1 MHLPESV
8 AIMQYLAELYQ
19 LPEQWHPQCSSS
31 SSGRDRSA
39 ALQQR
44 AVFDAA
50 VSWQHLTIRRGCMTY
65 AFASVIGAWY
75 MTGFRGKERC

>member
-31 SSGRDRSA
+31 SSSSGRDRSA

-50 VSWQHLTIRRGCMTY
+50 VNWQHLTVRRGCMPY
-65 AFASVIGAWY
+65 AFAAVIGAGNR
-75 MTGFRGKERC
+75 TGFRGQ